1 MFRFS
6 LLLTFSFFFF
16 FTNDAFAQREFEITE
31 DGVTYQM
38 KEYFVVF
45 LKKGPNREE
54 MDPKEGEALQA
65 KHLEYLGK
73 LYNDGI
79 IVMNGP
85 FGDDGDLRGMSFYS
99 VATLEEAEKLANGD
113 PMVQAGRLAVEVH
126 PWFGAKGTILK

>member
-1 MFRFS
+1 MLRFS
-6 LLLTFSFFFF
+6 FLLTFALFI
-16 FTNDAFAQREFEITE
+16 NDASAQREFEITE

-45 LKKGPNREE
+45 LKKGPNQEE
-54 MDPKEGEALQA
+54 MDPEDSKVLQA

-99 VATLEEAEKLANGD
+99 VASKEEAEKLANGD

-126 PWFGAKGTILK
+126 PWFGAKGTTLK